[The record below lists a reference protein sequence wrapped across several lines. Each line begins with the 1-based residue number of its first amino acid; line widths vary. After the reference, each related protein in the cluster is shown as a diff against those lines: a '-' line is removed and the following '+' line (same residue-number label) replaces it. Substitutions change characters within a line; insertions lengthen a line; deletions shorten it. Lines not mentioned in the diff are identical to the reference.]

1 MAQPPLKHV
10 LDDLLVI
17 PAGTVTD
24 QVLVIAKGTLNPTYY
39 TNNNQVRNGS
49 IITSLNIM
57 IDFYITDALNDADFA
72 LLYDWY
78 VGFNINGAV
87 SGQALPAPNAV
98 GSSPIQSQIFHQD
111 QGVFPLTTASATA
124 FPSPHLIRLKL
135 DIPRMWRQINENDQL
150 ELHIIKSIQGSNK
163 LNAKIKIIYKEIFP

>member
-17 PAGTVTD
+17 PAGNVTD
-24 QVLVIAKGTLNPTYY
+24 QVVILAKGTLNPTYY

-49 IITSLNIM
+49 IITSMNIL

-78 VGFNINGAV
+78 IGFNINGA
-87 SGQALPAPNAV
+87 QTMPNPNSV
-98 GSSPIQSQIFHQD
+98 GSTPLQSQIFHQD
-111 QGVFPLTTASATA
+111 GGVFPLTTASATA
-124 FPSPHLIRLKL
+124 FPGVQLIRLNLK
-135 DIPRMWRQINENDQL
+135 IPKMWHQVNENDQI
-150 ELHIIKSIQGSNK
+150 ELHVIKSIQASNK
-163 LNAKIKIIYKEIFP
+163 LNCKIKVIYKEIFP